1 MESDAVKK
9 IAQLKR
15 QAVAYIDRYFAGT
28 VSPGELSVWA
38 SAQPVFANP
47 KALDNNEDWMVSNAL
62 ALMVALAED
71 ALDRSAV
78 EKGLEE
84 ARQFLLGEKP
94 FPDTQWPSGLL
105 R

>member
-1 MESDAVKK
+1 VKK

-47 KALDNNEDWMVSNAL
+47 KELDNNEDWMVSNAL

-71 ALDRSAV
+71 TLDRSAV

-84 ARQFLLGEKP
+84 ARQFLRGEKP
-94 FPDTQWPSGLL
+94 FPEDHWPTGLS
-105 R
+105 RQGR